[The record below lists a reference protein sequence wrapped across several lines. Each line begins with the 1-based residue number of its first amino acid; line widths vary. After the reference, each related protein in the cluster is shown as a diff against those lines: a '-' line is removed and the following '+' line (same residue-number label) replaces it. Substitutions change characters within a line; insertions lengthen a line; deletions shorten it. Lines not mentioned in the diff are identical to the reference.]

1 MNKEEQLQML
11 QTENERLRKDQER
24 MLKIIGQMR
33 VTLNRLIDQYIA
45 VRGKQ

>member
-1 MNKEEQLQML
+1 MNTEEQLQML
-11 QTENERLRKDQER
+11 QMENEQLRKDQER
-24 MLKIIGQMR
+24 MLNIISQMR